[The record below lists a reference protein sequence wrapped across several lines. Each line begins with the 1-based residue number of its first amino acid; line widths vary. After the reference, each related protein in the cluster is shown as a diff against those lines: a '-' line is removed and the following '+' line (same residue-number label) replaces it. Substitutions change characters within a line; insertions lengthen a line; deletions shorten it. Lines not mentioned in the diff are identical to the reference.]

1 MLTVMDKGSWFLQG
15 FYFNKCNPEIIV
27 MQAAI
32 VVPLIVGDRCNTQRM
47 IAISNSQSSYF
58 VHLMGRAIASAGL

>member
-1 MLTVMDKGSWFLQG
+1 
-15 FYFNKCNPEIIV
+15 